1 MTTYDYLSRRSFLR
15 RATGAVFGISA
26 ANVITDLR
34 LIQSA
39 VAQTTGT
46 FPDYKALVCLFLA
59 GGNDSSN
66 VLVPNSTA
74 EYTDYAAARGG
85 LALWNDPGQVTPGQP
100 YYLLPIS
107 SANTGGREFGVH
119 SVCPEIRDLFNAGR
133 LAFLS
138 NVGTL
143 VEPMT
148 RSLYTS
154 GRGRRPPQLF
164 SHNDQVVQWQT
175 SVPDQISTTGWGGR
189 ASDLLRASSAWAPG
203 KISLCISMAG
213 SNVFQTGTSG
223 TPYQIASAGIGSAG
237 GAQSLSGS
245 ASTNR
250 YNRIKDIIALGQ
262 AQNLS
267 LFEKDY
273 AGVFQSALDAADQVN
288 GALGAI
294 PAGNVAVING
304 TFDPL
309 LNAATQAATTRS
321 LAGQMKQIARM
332 IAARSTIGV
341 QRQIFF
347 CQIGG
352 FDTHGPQVGPHADL
366 LTSVS
371 RNIKAFYDTMVG
383 LGVSNNVTLFTASDF
398 GRTYPSNGQGSDH
411 GWGAHAMMVGG
422 AVNGGRL
429 YGTFPT
435 LQVNGPDDTSLG
447 RWIPTT
453 SVDEYAATL
462 ARWFG
467 VTESN
472 LDVILPNLARFP
484 SRNLGFFV

>member
-1 MTTYDYLSRRSFLR
+1 MTSLEYLSRRSFLR
-15 RATGAVFGISA
+15 RATGAAFGISA

-39 VAQTTGT
+39 AAQTAGT

-59 GGNDSSN
+59 GGNDASN
-66 VLVPNSTA
+66 MLVPNSTA

-85 LALWNDPGQVTPGQP
+85 LALWNDAGQATPEQP
-100 YYLLPIS
+100 YYLLPLN
-107 SANTGGREFGVH
+107 SANTAGREFGVH

-133 LAFLS
+133 LAFLN

-148 RSLYTS
+148 RALYTS

-189 ASDLLRASSAWAPG
+189 ASDLLRASSAWSPG

-213 SNVFQTGTSG
+213 SNVFQTGASG
-223 TPYQIASAGIGSAG
+223 TPYQIASAGIGTAG

-262 AQNLS
+262 AQNVS

-273 AGVFQSALDAADQVN
+273 AGVFQSALDAADQIN

-294 PAGNVAVING
+294 PAGDLATING

-309 LNAATQAATTRS
+309 LNVGTQAAETRS

-332 IAARSTIGV
+332 IAARSSIGV

-347 CQIGG
+347 CQLGG
-352 FDTHGPQVGPHADL
+352 FDTHGPQIAPQATL
-366 LTSVS
+366 LRSVS
-371 RNIKAFYDTMVG
+371 RNIKAFHDAMSG

-411 GWGAHAMMVGG
+411 GWGTHTMMVGG

-429 YGTFPT
+429 YGTFPN

-453 SVDEYAATL
+453 SVDTYSATL

-472 LDVILPNLARFP
+472 IEIILPNLGRFAT
-484 SRNLGFFV
+484 RDVGFFV